1 MKSLSQLKNS
11 VAQKVAQNQIRL
23 NFYYLLRRENYVA
36 WRIFVKI
43 SVSYEVFYMYSIKGV
58 ILGYLF
64 ARIDL
69 WW

>member
-11 VAQKVAQNQIRL
+11 VAQKVAQNQIGL

>member
-23 NFYYLLRRENYVA
+23 NFCYLLRRENYVA
-36 WRIFVKI
+36 WRIFVEI

-58 ILGYLF
+58 IAYLF